1 MKALVVLAVYVTPFL
16 IIGFVVKRF
25 LAKRIEDVDISN
37 VREQA
42 GAKDRPRWVSFFGR
56 IRD

>member
-1 MKALVVLAVYVTPFL
+1 MKAFVMLAIYVTPFL
-16 IIGFVVKRF
+16 VIGFAAKRF
-25 LAKRIEDVDISN
+25 LAKRAEDIDISN

-42 GAKDRPRWVSFFGR
+42 GAKDRPRRVSFLGR